1 MSCDY
6 CNSIGVVGGAMP
18 WTHGTRHA
26 APCAYC
32 SSSPALKFKPGV
44 SPWTGVVMPV
54 PDFADGEVSAMSIY
68 AEPDL
73 AGERV
78 IIVVDPGCRMWCCG
92 EAGKYVMSQMLIDEL
107 TVLATEI
114 MFEGHAEYAC
124 GIAFEGLV
132 VGADTSGDPMLGGD
146 LALYMA
152 VPLLSL
158 LDGVDT
164 HHLGTRRLDLE
175 VAVKR
180 AGEALS
186 YSLIPRIMLK
196 ARKTLTQ
203 AEIDRA
209 CTTLGAE
216 SIMVKQV
223 QGHWG
228 VTPCWVRC
236 KREEDF

>member
-6 CNSIGVVGGAMP
+6 CKSIGVVGGSMP
-18 WTHGTRHA
+18 WPNGTSHA
-26 APCAYC
+26 APCDYC
-32 SSSPALKFKPGV
+32 TSSPALKFKPGV
-44 SPWTGVVMPV
+44 TPWTGSIMPV
-54 PDFADGEVSAMSIY
+54 PEWDGSTEMPAHSLY

-73 AGERV
+73 GGERV
-78 IIVVDPGCRMWCCG
+78 IVVIDPTCRMWCWG
-92 EAGKYVMSQMLIDEL
+92 EGGKYAMSKMLQAEL
-107 TVLATEI
+107 TVLATDV

-124 GIAFEGLV
+124 GIAIEGLIV
-132 VGADTSGDPMLGGD
+132 DGD
-146 LALYMA
+146 LWIYMM

-175 VAVKR
+175 IAVKR
-180 AGEALS
+180 VGDALS
-186 YSLIPRIMLK
+186 YTLIPRTMMF
-196 ARKTLTQ
+196 ARKVLDQ
-203 AEIDRA
+203 KAIDRA
-209 CTTLGAE
+209 CDNLGTD

-228 VTPCWVRC
+228 VTPCWVRA

>member
-6 CNSIGVVGGAMP
+6 CNSIGVVGGTMP
-18 WTHGTRHA
+18 WPNGTSHA
-26 APCAYC
+26 APCSYC

-44 SPWTGVVMPV
+44 TPWTGSIMPV
-54 PDFADGEVSAMSIY
+54 PEWDASAYLPAFSLY

-73 AGERV
+73 GGERV
-78 IIVVDPGCRMWCCG
+78 IVVVDPACRMWCWG
-92 EAGKYVMSQMLIDEL
+92 EFGKYAMSKMLIDEL

-114 MFEGHAEYAC
+114 MFEGHKEYAC
-124 GIAFEGLV
+124 GIAFEGV
-132 VGADTSGDPMLGGD
+132 MVGSD

-186 YSLIPRIMLK
+186 YSLIPRIMLTAK
-196 ARKTLTQ
+196 KKVEQ
-203 AEIDRA
+203 SDIDRA
-209 CTTLGAE
+209 CERLGVDA
-216 SIMVKQV
+216 IMVKQV
-223 QGHWG
+223 QGYWG
-228 VTPCWVRC
+228 VTPCWTRA